1 MHLACK
7 PTLWQINLVI
17 LKITTFVFLYSSILF
32 GSVAP
37 NPFLKPGSNRKP
49 PPPNKPVFKPKAI
62 VRPDV
67 AKELEFKGYF
77 ILKGQ
82 VYFSLFNKKVNHGEW
97 IKISEKTYE
106 DFSAHKFDLETEIL
120 TILYEGQSF
129 ELKLLQSKSSSGLPA
144 SRAKTPVP
152 PKSIPGLSK
161 TSTPRVMPPKP
172 KSNPVIPSFL
182 VNKPPSIGF
191 PGSRLGLSQTGSSG
205 SGSRSML
212 PGLPYPGFVPRRNV
226 SSNPGVNSSNPPSS
240 RTNDTNI
247 GGSTPSIQSSNG
259 GINLSTNENGNS
271 LSNDATNG
279 STNSNGNEI
288 DLDSL
293 PPPPPPPNILP
304 PSPPPNLIPSRED

>member
-1 MHLACK
+1 MHLACR
-7 PTLWQINLVI
+7 TSLWQINVVI
-17 LKITTFVFLYSSILF
+17 LKITTFALLCGSILL

-97 IKISEKTYE
+97 IQISEKTYE
-106 DFSAHKFDLETEIL
+106 DFSAHKFDLETETL

-129 ELKLLQSKSSSGLPA
+129 ELKLLQSKSSGGLPIPR
-144 SRAKTPVP
+144 STNLVP

-161 TSTPRVMPPKP
+161 SSTPRVMPPKP

-182 VNKPPSIGF
+182 VNKPPSGF
-191 PGSRLGLSQTGSSG
+191 PGSRGGLSTGSSTM
-205 SGSRSML
+205 SGGRSML
-212 PGLPYPGFVPRRNV
+212 PGLPYPGFVPRRNTPANQNNPSQNQPSNTNSPISSIGSTI
-226 SSNPGVNSSNPPSS
+226 SSNNDVGSNV
-240 RTNDTNI
+240 
-247 GGSTPSIQSSNG
+247 
-259 GINLSTNENGNS
+259 STNPSVTNNVNENIN
-271 LSNDATNG
+271 
-279 STNSNGNEI
+279 NSNNEI

-304 PSPPPNLIPSRED
+304 PSPPPNLVPARED